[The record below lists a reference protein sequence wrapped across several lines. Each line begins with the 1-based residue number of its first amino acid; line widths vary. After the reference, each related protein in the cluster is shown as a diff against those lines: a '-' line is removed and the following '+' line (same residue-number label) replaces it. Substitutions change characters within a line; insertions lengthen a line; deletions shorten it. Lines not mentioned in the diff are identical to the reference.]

1 MSDPSSPASPTL
13 AELVTAADGGDRHA
27 AGELFT
33 SLYRELRRLA
43 ARQLRLG
50 APGSTLGATTLLHEC
65 YLDMSGRGTTFPDR
79 PRFLVYAARAMRGLI
94 VDHIRERTAKKRGG
108 EFIFTTLDT
117 ASADST
123 PAGVDMAQLSDALDA
138 LDEADPQLAALVDLK
153 FFCGFAFTEIAAM
166 RGVSERTV
174 QRDWQKAR
182 IYLHRTLREAAATG

>member
-1 MSDPSSPASPTL
+1 MPDPSSPASPTL
-13 AELVTAADGGDRHA
+13 AELVAAADAGDRHA
-27 AGELFT
+27 AGDLFET
-33 SLYRELRRLA
+33 LYGELRRLA

-65 YLDMSGRGTTFPDR
+65 YLDMSGRATTFPDR

-108 EFIFTTLDT
+108 DFIFTTLDT
-117 ASADST
+117 ASADAT

-153 FFCGFAFTEIAAM
+153 FFCGFSFTEIAAM
-166 RGVSERTV
+166 RGVSDRTV
-174 QRDWQKAR
+174 QRDWKKAR
-182 IYLHRTLREAAATG
+182 LYLHDVLRSE